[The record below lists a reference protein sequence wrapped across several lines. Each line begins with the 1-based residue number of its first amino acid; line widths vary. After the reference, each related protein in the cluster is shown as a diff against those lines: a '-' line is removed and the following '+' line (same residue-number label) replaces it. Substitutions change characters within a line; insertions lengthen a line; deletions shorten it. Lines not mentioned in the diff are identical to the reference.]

1 VMVDADLIGRCP
13 ALNSPAIKS
22 GNRMVRLTVSDDGP
36 GMETAIRERIFEPFF
51 TTKPV
56 DQGTGLGLAVVHGIV
71 QAHHGIILADSQ
83 PGNGAVFTIYLPPE
97 DCCTEHKDTADVYS
111 DSATTGRPAEDH
123 KLVYIDDD
131 PAVMNILCRLFEG
144 RGIRVSGFTNQQLAL
159 DYIRNNADTIDV
171 VVTDNNM
178 PGMQGLDVARAIR
191 EIHSELPVAVISGL
205 IDEDLQEAAE
215 LAGVRELINKPFTVE
230 KFLAA
235 IRRMTQHR

>member
-1 VMVDADLIGRCP
+1 MPGTELPCRKAE
-13 ALNSPAIKS
+13 
-22 GNRMVRLTVSDDGP
+22 NRMVRLTVGDDGP
-36 GMETAIRERIFEPFF
+36 GMETAIRERIFGPFF

-56 DQGTGLGLAVVHGIV
+56 DQGAGPGLAVVHGIV
-71 QAHHGIILADSQ
+71 QTHHGIILADSQ

-97 DCCTEHKDTADVYS
+97 DCCTEHTDTADVYS

-159 DYIRNNADTIDV
+159 DYIRNNAGKIDV

-178 PGMQGLDVARAIR
+178 PGLDVARAIR
-191 EIHSELPVAVISGL
+191 EIDSQLPVAVISGL
-205 IDEDLQEAAE
+205 IDEDLQAAAE